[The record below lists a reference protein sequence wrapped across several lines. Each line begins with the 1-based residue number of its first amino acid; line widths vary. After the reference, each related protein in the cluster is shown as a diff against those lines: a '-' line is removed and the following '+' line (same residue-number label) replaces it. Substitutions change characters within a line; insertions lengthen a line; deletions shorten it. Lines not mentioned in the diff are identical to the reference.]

1 MINSVEVVRLKDTTV
16 GFNLGADMTYSI
28 HQNIGAGLLLRYTYG
43 SAGFEGESD
52 VRAGGFQIAVGARVR
67 F

>member
-1 MINSVEVVRLKDTTV
+1 MRLKDSGL
-16 GFNLGADMTYSI
+16 GFNIGADMTYSI

-43 SAGFEGESD
+43 SIGFDLGNGETSD
-52 VRAGGFQIAVGARVR
+52 IKVGGFQIAVGARVR